1 MAIMPKH
8 GSDLILLRAAQ
19 IVAANRVHA
28 ACNGSADRAQH
39 KTENLSLKTAR
50 KGNKQGEIM
59 NKITK
64 QCVAAI
70 ASLAMAGTLCVAG
83 AVVAG
88 SSAWADDGTVC
99 DTSKAPWAKDQ
110 IANCVGS
117 IEITNY
123 EASEYLVD
131 TLLPGAKFK
140 VQRVT
145 KLSTSDTTS
154 TDLKDYKNWE
164 ALATKVKSLND
175 NPNPTGMEFD
185 SNATQEGTTGS
196 TKPNKGVVKFNNLP
210 FGLYKVEETEAAPGH
225 SNDVTPFYMTIPEII
240 HEANNKVNY
249 RYNVFV
255 FPKNQ
260 SLAGKITKTLVHGD
274 NETSFVGKSDTMTY
288 KISAAITSNTATER
302 SNWTKDDLKGYTV
315 FDQAPD
321 YAFTSFSE
329 DNVKSVNLVYT
340 NSNKVKTTTQ
350 LTGKYS
356 VSLEEI
362 RDATGTKVV
371 AHRVK
376 VSFDGANGGLNDIA
390 NAAKVDPDAK
400 VEIEFAFAIHDP
412 MDVSETSFTN
422 KSGFIQ
428 GQGKNKPAPTPEVS
442 DDKGSTVTSNYGYL
456 QVNKYD
462 GTFKSTDKNTDS
474 VKPKLAGA
482 KFKLFAKKADA
493 DKCAADTSA
502 DECKNASKVG
512 ELTTNE
518 NGMFE
523 KPVKVVIDS
532 ADHPFYIVETEAPA
546 NYERDHQAHE
556 ATVLTTSTVSSPTSV
571 DIANLPTKD
580 NGSWFKLPKSGA
592 AGVIIFALAGVCLVC
607 FGIFVFMRNRKKD
620 EEQAA

>member
-1 MAIMPKH
+1 
-8 GSDLILLRAAQ
+8 
-19 IVAANRVHA
+19 
-28 ACNGSADRAQH
+28 
-39 KTENLSLKTAR
+39 
-50 KGNKQGEIM
+50 M

-64 QCVAAI
+64 QCVAAV

-88 SSAWADDGTVC
+88 SSAWADSGTAC
-99 DTSKAPWAKDQ
+99 DASKAPWDQ
-110 IANCVGS
+110 TNKQCVGS
-117 IEITNY
+117 IKITQY
-123 EASEYLVD
+123 EDKGANAK
-131 TLLPGAKFK
+131 TTPLPGAKFK

-145 KLSTSDTTS
+145 KLSTSDATS

-175 NPNPTGMEFD
+175 NPNSAGMEFD

-196 TKPNKGVVKFNNLP
+196 TDPNKGVVKFSNLP
-210 FGLYKVEETEAAPGH
+210 IGLYKVEETEAAPGH
-225 SNDVTPFYMTIPEII
+225 SNDVTPFYMTIPEIT
-240 HEANNKVNY
+240 HEANKPVTY
-249 RYNVFV
+249 SYDVTAS
-255 FPKNQ
+255 PKNQ
-260 SLAGKITKTLVHGD
+260 SLAGKITKTLVHGTD
-274 NETSFVGKSDTMTY
+274 ETSFVGKGDTMTY

-315 FDQAPD
+315 LDQAPE
-321 YAFTSFSE
+321 YALTFSSE
-329 DNVKSVNLVYT
+329 ANVKSVNLVYT
-340 NSNKVKTTTQ
+340 NSNKVKTTTP

-356 VSLEEI
+356 VKTDETTDENSDI
-362 RDATGTKVV
+362 VKRI
-371 AHRVK
+371 K
-376 VSFDGANGGLNDIA
+376 VSFDGVNGGLDDIA
-390 NAAKVDPDAK
+390 NAAKVDTDAK
-400 VEIEFAFAIHDP
+400 VEIELEFVINDP
-412 MDVSETSFTN
+412 MEVSKTSFTN
-422 KSGFIQ
+422 KSGFRQ
-428 GQGKNKPAPTPEVS
+428 GQGKNKPAPILDVS
-442 DDKGSTVTSNYGYL
+442 DDKGSMVTSNYGYL

-462 GTFKSTDKNTDS
+462 GTFKSTDTNTDS

-546 NYERDHQAHE
+546 NYERDHQAHK
-556 ATVLTTSTVSSPTSV
+556 ATVLTTSTEKNPTSV
-571 DIANLPTKD
+571 DIANVPTKD
-580 NGSWFKLPKSGA
+580 NGSWFKLPKTGA

>member
-19 IVAANRVHA
+19 IVAANRVYA

-88 SSAWADDGTVC
+88 SYAWADSGTAC
-99 DTSKAPWAKDQ
+99 DASKAPWDQ
-110 IANCVGS
+110 TNKQCVGS
-117 IEITNY
+117 IKITQY
-123 EASEYLVD
+123 EDKGANAK
-131 TLLPGAKFK
+131 TTPLPGAKFK

-145 KLSTSDTTS
+145 KLSTSDATS

-175 NPNPTGMEFD
+175 NPNSAGMEFD

-196 TKPNKGVVKFNNLP
+196 TDPNKGVVKFSNLP
-210 FGLYKVEETEAAPGH
+210 IGLYKVEETEAAPGH
-225 SNDVTPFYMTIPEII
+225 SNDVTPFYMTIPEIT
-240 HEANNKVNY
+240 HEANKPVTY
-249 RYNVFV
+249 SYDVTAS
-255 FPKNQ
+255 PKNQ
-260 SLAGKITKTLVHGD
+260 SLAGKITKTLVHGTD
-274 NETSFVGKSDTMTY
+274 ETSFVGSGDTMTY

-315 FDQAPD
+315 FDQAPE
-321 YAFTSFSE
+321 YAFTVFWE
-329 DNVKSVNLVYT
+329 KNVKSVNLVYT
-340 NSNKVKTTTQ
+340 NSNKVKTTTP

-356 VSLEEI
+356 VSYEEI
-362 RDATGTKVV
+362 KDATGIHTV

-428 GQGKNKPAPTPEVS
+428 GQGKNKPAPTLEIS
-442 DDKGSTVTSNYGYL
+442 DDKGSMVTSNYGYL

-502 DECKNASKVG
+502 DECKNASNVG

-546 NYERDHQAHE
+546 NYERDHQAH
-556 ATVLTTSTVSSPTSV
+556 AVTVAVSSTSKAPTV
-571 DIANLPTKD
+571 VGIANLPTKD
-580 NGSWFKLPKSGA
+580 NVSWFKLPKTGA

>member
-1 MAIMPKH
+1 
-8 GSDLILLRAAQ
+8 
-19 IVAANRVHA
+19 
-28 ACNGSADRAQH
+28 
-39 KTENLSLKTAR
+39 
-50 KGNKQGEIM
+50 M

-64 QCVAAI
+64 QCVAVV

-83 AVVAG
+83 AVVANNVAFATD
-88 SSAWADDGTVC
+88 SIVTSDAD
-99 DTSKAPWAKDQ
+99 APWNVANKDRK
-110 IANCVGS
+110 GS
-117 IEITNY
+117 IKITQY
-123 EASEYLVD
+123 EDKGANAK
-131 TLLPGAKFK
+131 TTPLPGAKFK

-175 NPNPTGMEFD
+175 NPNSAGMEFD

-196 TKPNKGVVKFNNLP
+196 TDPNKGVVKFSNLP
-210 FGLYKVEETEAAPGH
+210 IGLYKVEETEAAPGH
-225 SNDVTPFYMTIPEII
+225 SNDVTPFYMTIPEIT
-240 HEANNKVNY
+240 HEANKSVTY
-249 RYNVFV
+249 SYNVTAS
-255 FPKNQ
+255 PKNQ

-274 NETSFVGKSDTMTY
+274 NETSFVGKGDTMTY

-321 YAFTSFSE
+321 YAFTSFSK

-340 NSNKVKTTTQ
+340 NSNKMKTAIT
-350 LTGKYS
+350 LADKYS

-371 AHRVK
+371 AHRIK
-376 VSFDGANGGLNDIA
+376 VSFNEDGLKAIA
-390 NAAKVDPDAK
+390 NAAKVYTDAK
-400 VEIEFAFAIHDP
+400 VEIEFGFVIRDP
-412 MDVSETSFTN
+412 MEVSETSFTN

-462 GTFKSTDKNTDS
+462 GTFASTDKNTDS

-493 DKCAADTSA
+493 DVCAANIFAYDCNLS
-502 DECKNASKVG
+502 SSVG
-512 ELTTNE
+512 ELITNE
-518 NGMFE
+518 NGMFK

-532 ADHPFYIVETEAPA
+532 TDHPFYIVETEAPA
-546 NYERDHQAHE
+546 NYERDHQVHKV
-556 ATVLTTSTVSSPTSV
+556 TVLTTSTEKNPTSV
-571 DIANLPTKD
+571 DIANVPTKD
-580 NGSWFKLPKSGA
+580 NGSWFKLPKTGA

>member
-1 MAIMPKH
+1 
-8 GSDLILLRAAQ
+8 
-19 IVAANRVHA
+19 
-28 ACNGSADRAQH
+28 
-39 KTENLSLKTAR
+39 
-50 KGNKQGEIM
+50 M
-59 NKITK
+59 NKLTRK
-64 QCVAAI
+64 CVAAV

-88 SSAWADDGTVC
+88 SSAWADGGTAC
-99 DTSKAPWAKDQ
+99 DASKAPWDQ
-110 IANCVGS
+110 TNKQCVGS
-117 IEITNY
+117 IKITQY
-123 EASEYLVD
+123 EDKGANVK
-131 TLLPGAKFK
+131 TTPLPGAEFK

-175 NPNPTGMEFD
+175 NPNSVGMEFD
-185 SNATQEGTTGS
+185 SNATQKGTTGS
-196 TKPNKGVVKFNNLP
+196 TDPNKGVVTFRNLP
-210 FGLYKVEETEAAPGH
+210 IGLYKVEETNAAPGH
-225 SNDVTPFYMTIPEII
+225 SNDVTPFYMTIPEIT
-240 HEANNKVNY
+240 HEANKPVTY
-249 RYNVFV
+249 DYNVTAS
-255 FPKNQ
+255 PKNQ

-274 NETSFVGKSDTMTY
+274 NETSFVGSGDTMTY

-321 YAFTSFSE
+321 YELAFSSK

-340 NSNKVKTTTQ
+340 NSNKVKTTTP

-356 VSLEEI
+356 VKTYETTDENS
-362 RDATGTKVV
+362 AM
-371 AHRVK
+371 VK
-376 VSFDGANGGLNDIA
+376 GIEVSFDGVNGALDDIA

-400 VEIEFAFAIHDP
+400 VEIKLAFVINDP
-412 MDVSETSFTN
+412 TKFSKTSFTN

-428 GQGKNKPAPTPEVS
+428 GQGKNKPAPGLEIS
-442 DDKGSTVTSNYGYL
+442 DDKGSMVTSNYGYL

-546 NYERDHQAHE
+546 NYERDHQAH
-556 ATVLTTSTVSSPTSV
+556 AVTVAVSSTSKAPTV
-571 DIANLPTKD
+571 VGIANLPTKD
-580 NGSWFKLPKSGA
+580 NVSWFKLPKTGA

>member
-88 SSAWADDGTVC
+88 SSAWADGGTAC
-99 DTSKAPWAKDQ
+99 DAFKAPWDQ
-110 IANCVGS
+110 TNKQCVGS
-117 IEITNY
+117 IKITQY
-123 EASEYLVD
+123 EDKGANVKT

-175 NPNPTGMEFD
+175 NPNSAGMEFD

-196 TKPNKGVVKFNNLP
+196 TDPNKGVVTFSNLP
-210 FGLYKVEETEAAPGH
+210 IGLYKVEETQPAPGH
-225 SNDVTPFYMTIPEII
+225 SNDVTPFYMTIPEIT
-240 HEANNKVNY
+240 HEANKPVTY
-249 RYNVFV
+249 SYDVTAS
-255 FPKNQ
+255 PKNQ
-260 SLAGKITKTLVHGD
+260 SLAGKITKTLVHGTD
-274 NETSFVGKSDTMTY
+274 ETSFVGKGDTMTY

-321 YAFTSFSE
+321 YAFTSFSK

-340 NSNKVKTTTQ
+340 SGNLKQN
-350 LTGKYS
+350 LPLDKYS

-362 RDATGTKVV
+362 KDATGAKVV
-371 AHRVK
+371 AHRIK
-376 VSFDGANGGLNDIA
+376 VSFDGVNGCLDDIA
-390 NAAKVDPDAK
+390 NVAKADTDAK
-400 VEIEFAFAIHDP
+400 VEIEFAFMIRDP
-412 MDVSETSFTN
+412 MEVSETSFTN

-442 DDKGSTVTSNYGYL
+442 DDKGSMVTSNYGYL

-462 GTFKSTDKNTDS
+462 GTFKSTDTNTDS

-493 DKCAADTSA
+493 DVCAANIFAYYCNLS
-502 DECKNASKVG
+502 SSVG
-512 ELTTNE
+512 ELITNE

-532 ADHPFYIVETEAPA
+532 TDHPFYIVETEAPA
-546 NYERDHQAHE
+546 NYERDHQAHKV
-556 ATVLTTSTVSSPTSV
+556 TVLTTSTKSSPTSV

-580 NGSWFKLPKSGA
+580 NGSWFKLPKTGA